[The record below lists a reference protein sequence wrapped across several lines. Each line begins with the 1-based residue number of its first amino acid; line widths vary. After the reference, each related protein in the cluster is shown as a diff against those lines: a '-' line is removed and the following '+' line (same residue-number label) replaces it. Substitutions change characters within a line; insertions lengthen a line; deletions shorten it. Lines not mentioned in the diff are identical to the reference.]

1 LLNQA
6 VTLGARLIVAR
17 TIGCSSGALG
27 FSESKDKVS
36 GALPWNGQ
44 LLLVNDLVSPHNF
57 FNHSFCFSV
66 VHGVYFVNPVL
77 IALFETLVLFLE
89 LLISLGELLVDLGV
103 LVVFT
108 LEIFLVLFKC
118 RLLCPH
124 HVSQLALTLLQIL
137 LVVSVRLFPLVENF
151 LVEVQLLFVES
162 EYSLHVFHALLK
174 DLHLLFQ
181 LDFLFSLVVGVLTA
195 HCLEFF
201 SLIRFLRVACLLK
214 ELFGLLMNFEQLLNL
229 IFVS

>member
-1 LLNQA
+1 MLNQA

-57 FNHSFCFSV
+57 FHHSFCFSV

-89 LLISLGELLVDLGV
+89 LLISLCELLVDLS
-103 LVVFT
+103 VV
-108 LEIFLVLFKC
+108 
-118 RLLCPH
+118 
-124 HVSQLALTLLQIL
+124 
-137 LVVSVRLFPLVENF
+137 VVG
-151 LVEVQLLFVES
+151 
-162 EYSLHVFHALLK
+162 LLK
-174 DLHLLFQ
+174 
-181 LDFLFSLVVGVLTA
+181 
-195 HCLEFF
+195 
-201 SLIRFLRVACLLK
+201 R
-214 ELFGLLMNFEQLLNL
+214 NL
-229 IFVS
+229 IFLKVRLL